1 MAIGKSR
8 RDSLRGKGKQATQN
22 RKQDQSRDSK
32 RQLFLESL
40 EDRRLL
46 TVGPQLIGIQPND
59 GELLPFNA
67 EDTYIRESAPRD
79 LTFRFDE
86 NEILSVGR
94 IQILFRFLLT

>member
-8 RDSLRGKGKQATQN
+8 RDSLHRKGKQASQS
-22 RKQDQSRDSK
+22 RKQDTQRDSK
-32 RQLFLESL
+32 RRLFLESL

-67 EDTYIRESAPRD
+67 EHTYIRETAPRD
-79 LTFRFDE
+79 LTFRFD
-86 NEILSVGR
+86 
-94 IQILFRFLLT
+94 